1 MSCSTRDTS
10 QLRTAVRNADG
21 SVNAAP
27 ASDHLMSY
35 YLYYNI
41 KPSRLAV
48 EFPPEIPYAIW
59 NEKQAQSWLLGS
71 SFCKP

>member
-1 MSCSTRDTS
+1 MSCLSKDTS

-21 SVNAAP
+21 SVIAAP
-27 ASDHLMSY
+27 TNDHIMSY
-35 YLYYNI
+35 YLYHNI
-41 KPSRLAV
+41 KRAGLAV